1 MLAALVLVVIVGTAA
16 VSSAIDATQKSV
28 NDFVGHDFTFT
39 NKNMVV
45 DKNVSFSFEQS
56 VQGNG
61 YFMTYKY
68 AKMGNSEFKDY
79 AHGSGSLDNEA
90 VLTAY
95 QATNQYHLWNA
106 DWNDYNVS
114 CIQYKETTHATY
126 APTKIAIGTGYYA
139 AYPLNYDSLIKEKT
153 WLKNRLAGTS
163 MQNEVEYAH
172 KLDKDL
178 SLFVKDFTNFT
189 YDPLFKSN
197 AVSQMKIKEDVVEG
211 KIHIG
216 VLQANSDSTSFI
228 PTSLVSP
235 EVTAWKNPAIEID
248 EDYFGTYHVEKN
260 MTISVPY
267 YKNKPTYDWLPC
279 SCNAGWDDM
288 VIHDQRYHSAKG
300 FFDCTTCWPAAPCA
314 NNANAAVPP
323 AYPASSTVKYPVSTP
338 MGGY

>member
-1 MLAALVLVVIVGTAA
+1 MLAALVLVVILGTAA
-16 VSSAIDATQKSV
+16 IASADATQSAV
-28 NDFVGHDFTFT
+28 DSFVGHPFVFTD
-39 NKNMVV
+39 KNMVV

-90 VLTAY
+90 VLTAFDSSHK
-95 QATNQYHLWNA
+95 YHLWNA

-228 PTSLVSP
+228 PTSLVSMA
-235 EVTAWKNPAIEID
+235 VTAWKKPAIEID

-300 FFDCTTCWPAAPCA
+300 FFDCTTCWPPAPCA
-314 NNANAAVPP
+314 NNVNPSAVVP